1 MFKTIFEVMKKSYI
15 TPRTEALQLLGE
27 SSIMIGSP
35 APGTNPLGD
44 LLYGGEKS
52 SFGGG

>member
-35 APGTNPLGD
+35 TQGTNPLGD

-52 SFGGG
+52 NFGGG